1 LEAWEACNDMDLG
14 ISGKVALVTGAGSG
28 MGRSIAVALASEKCT
43 VVASDIVPAAASE
56 TAALCMRQ
64 GTHQA
69 RSAQL
74 DVGDVGSIES
84 GIEAIAKQFGRL
96 DILVNNAGIIKT
108 GTVLASSVADWD
120 DVSRINL
127 AAVLH
132 CSRAVLPVMARHHWG
147 RIINIASV
155 SAMRGGGVIGNT
167 LYGVTKAGVVALTMG
182 LARESAATGV
192 TVNAIAPGLA
202 ETGMTRGDLPRV
214 LEAAL
219 RKIPMGRLAQPE
231 DIAAAALFLAS
242 ERASY
247 ITGVTLPVDGGF
259 LTV

>member
-1 LEAWEACNDMDLG
+1 MDLG
-14 ISGKVALVTGAGSG
+14 ISGKVALVTGAGG
-28 MGRSIAVALASEKCT
+28 GLGRSIAVALAAEKCT
-43 VVASDIVPAAASE
+43 VVASDIVAAAASE
-56 TAALCMRQ
+56 TAARCLRQ
-64 GTHQA
+64 GAEQA
-69 RSAQL
+69 TAAQV

-84 GIEAIAKQFGRL
+84 GIEAIVKRFGRL

-108 GTVLASSVADWD
+108 GTVLKSNVADWE
-120 DVSRINL
+120 DVSRVNL

-132 CSRAVLPVMARHHWG
+132 CSRTALPIMARHHWG

-155 SAMRGGGVIGNT
+155 AAMRGGGVIGNT

-182 LARESAATGV
+182 LARESAAAGV

-202 ETGMTRGDLPRV
+202 ETGMTRRDLPRV
-214 LEAAL
+214 LEGAL
-219 RKIPMGRLAQPE
+219 RRIPMGRLAQPE